1 MIVRVTGRLD
11 RRRATSGLGN
21 ADVSTAGRL
30 LREHFYE
37 LYASSL
43 ESLGEDMPRQGSP
56 TKRHLPVLIL
66 DDKKRPSAFIFG
78 PGDALKFLKEG
89 MEIGDKV
96 ADTFVGETPLLV
108 YIQDSRAENNKHVID
123 LTFENLSQNGIYIE
137 SISVQTPKPDKRDPN
152 KGILDATVSSKPI
165 DKITFDNE
173 PEPPRP
179 CLPLKVPSR
188 NRQDVRITCDL
199 LDKKHFE
206 EKPYLIAKI
215 KLSQLHEKAE
225 DDAEIVFRIRW
236 S

>member
-1 MIVRVTGRLD
+1 MAKQID
-11 RRRATSGLGN
+11 
-21 ADVSTAGRL
+21 
-30 LREHFYE
+30 
-37 LYASSL
+37 
-43 ESLGEDMPRQGSP
+43 Q
-56 TKRHLPVLIL
+56 TKRLPILIL
-66 DDKKRPSAFIFG
+66 DDKKHPRSAFLFG

-108 YIQDSRAENNKHVID
+108 YVQDSRAENNKHVID
-123 LTFENLSQNGIYIE
+123 LTFENVSQNRIYIE

-152 KGILDATVSSKPI
+152 KGVLGATVSSKPTDTI
-165 DKITFDNE
+165 NFGE
-173 PEPPRP
+173 QEPPRP

-206 EKPYLIAKI
+206 EKPYLIAKV

-225 DDAEIVFRIRW
+225 NDAEIVFRIRW